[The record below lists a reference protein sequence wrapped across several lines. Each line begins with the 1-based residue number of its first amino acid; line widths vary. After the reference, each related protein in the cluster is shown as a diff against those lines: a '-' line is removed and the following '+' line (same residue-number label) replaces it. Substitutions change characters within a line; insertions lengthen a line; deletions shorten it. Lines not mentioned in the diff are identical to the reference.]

1 MSEAPWR
8 TPLDTL
14 NALGLFETY
23 IGEQEEATPDQPMIG
38 RTWLNLPYGPHQR
51 AFMTQMVNHHHG
63 IAFLGARP
71 DTTLFQRYV
80 FGHAT
85 AVLFLEGR
93 VPLLNA
99 DGTLDKS
106 SAAPRALAA
115 YGEDD
120 AWAIRR
126 SGLKGYFVWT
136 EAAKRVGERTLA

>member
-1 MSEAPWR
+1 MDDIRWR
-8 TPLDTL
+8 TPLTIL
-14 NALGLFETY
+14 NSVGLFETY
-23 IGEQEEATPDQPMIG
+23 VGETGPDSPEDRWIG
-38 RTWLNLPYGPHQR
+38 RVWLNLPYGPFQR
-51 AFMTQMVNHHHG
+51 AYMTHMANHHHG

-93 VPLLNA
+93 IALIDDSGQP
-99 DGTLDKS
+99 DKA

-120 AWAIRR
+120 AIVLRR
-126 SGLKGYFVWT
+126 SGLKGTFLWT
-136 EAAKRVGERTLA
+136 EAAKRTGERTLA

>member
-1 MSEAPWR
+1 MPDSPWR
-8 TPLDTL
+8 TPVEIL

-23 IGEQEEATPDQPMIG
+23 VGEENAEQPERQWRG
-38 RTWLNLPYGPHQR
+38 RVWLNLPYGPDQR
-51 AFMTQMVNHHHG
+51 KYMTRMANQHHG

-71 DTTLFQRYV
+71 DTVLFQRYV

-93 VPLLNA
+93 VALLR
-99 DGTLDKS
+99 DGELDKS

-120 AWAIRR
+120 AWALRR

-136 EAAKRVGERTLA
+136 EAAKRTGERTLA

>member
-1 MSEAPWR
+1 MGERENDNPHDPWS
-8 TPLDTL
+8 
-14 NALGLFETY
+14 
-23 IGEQEEATPDQPMIG
+23 G
-38 RTWLNLPYGPHQR
+38 RVWLNLPYGPNQR
-51 AFMTQMVNHHHG
+51 TYMSHMVNHHNG

-93 VPLLNA
+93 IALLDA
-99 DGTLDKS
+99 TGEPDKA

-115 YGEDD
+115 YGDD
-120 AWAIRR
+120 EAWVIRR

-136 EAAKRVGERTLA
+136 ESAKRTGERTLA